1 MCCCRARRT
10 PGPPTASSH
19 ALVTGACSGIG
30 LSLAQGLAAAGWP
43 LLLVSNDGA
52 RLAAAAASLSSAHGV
67 SVRTVALDLSAPDAV
82 PALVAALAALPGP
95 PPEVEVLAANAG
107 FLMFG
112 EAVDADPARAA
123 AMLQLHVLATSLLCC
138 HFGRAMKARRRGWIL
153 ITSSISA
160 YLAAPGISFYGAS
173 KAYQR
178 AFAASIR
185 CELRVWGVG
194 VTLLAPGATA
204 TALYDPFERV
214 DVARGRRWGVMMS
227 PEGVAREGLRALFAG
242 RAVVVPG
249 ALAKLMCCCMALTPQ
264 WALDCVRG
272 CVPWLPRP
280 GR

>member
-1 MCCCRARRT
+1 MFCCRPTRT
-10 PGPPTASSH
+10 PGPPTPTSH

-30 LSLAQGLAAAGWP
+30 LSLAAGLAAAGWP

-52 RLAAAAASLSSAHGV
+52 RLAESAAALSSAHGV
-67 SVRTVALDLSAPDAV
+67 AVRTVTLDLSAPDAAR
-82 PALVAALAALPGP
+82 ALIAALAALPGP
-95 PPEVEVLAANAG
+95 PAEVDVLVSNAG
-107 FLMFG
+107 FLLFG
-112 EAVDADPARAA
+112 EAVDAEPARAQA
-123 AMLQLHVLATSLLCC
+123 LLQLHVVATSMLCS

-160 YLAAPGISFYGAS
+160 YLAAPGIALYGAS

-204 TALYDPFERV
+204 TALYNPFERV
-214 DVARGRRWGVMMS
+214 DVAMGRRWGVMMS
-227 PEGVAREGLRALFAG
+227 PEEVARQGLAALFEG

-249 ALAKLMCCCMALTPQ
+249 ALSKLMCCCMALTPQ
-264 WALDCVRG
+264 WALDCARG

-280 GR
+280 GK